1 MTEKIRGML
10 GMQSVVVETEV
21 GGIPVL
27 VEAVVGPGFQRTGSS
42 KPVEKLQGM
51 FTRAEAVIEQLALT
65 AVQIG
70 ERVAAQSA
78 RPDEIEV
85 QFGLKFSATGDIV
98 IASAGAEA
106 SLGVRVVYRDRTLG
120 KESDGAD
127 AT

>member
-1 MTEKIRGML
+1 
-10 GMQSVVVETEV
+10 MQSVVVETEV

-27 VEAVVGPGFQRTGSS
+27 VEAVAGPGFQQTGSS
-42 KPVEKLQGM
+42 KPVAKLQGM

-65 AVQIG
+65 AVRIG

-78 RPDEIEV
+78 RPDEVEV

-106 SLGVRVVYRDRTLG
+106 SLGVKVVYRDRTPG
-120 KESDGAD
+120 KGPDGAD
-127 AT
+127 AS